1 MPLGVSDQKKK
12 KLIGNVILALGKY
25 TQRQTDR
32 QKTASTG

>member
-32 QKTASTG
+32 QTASTG